1 MLFQGPGSQEAKAE
15 RVRQILSWP
24 LMIMAVTLG
33 EEEPSHGGIGHPDG
47 SGAFV
52 RFLNEGFSSCVDF
65 IYLEN

>member
-1 MLFQGPGSQEAKAE
+1 
-15 RVRQILSWP
+15 
-24 LMIMAVTLG
+24 MAVTLG
-33 EEEPSHGGIGHPDG
+33 EEEPSHGGIGHPGG